1 MEQLISKQELDKL
14 MERKGRMRG
23 FGLKTLLGFILREEG
38 QEGFKKLKNAM
49 KKLGCSIDFEN
60 IKILDF
66 YPFNWHIITFVVI
79 EKLFNYDNKKFQELG
94 AFSVKNPFMSRRFF
108 MKTIRAFSFKLRNEE
123 TQKIWKK
130 VFDIGTIKITEIG
143 PDKKSITLEIK
154 DFDSHPFFCQA
165 LTGVFLAGSK
175 MLIGLD
181 TFCEEVECE
190 NRGGN
195 RHRFLIKW

>member
-1 MEQLISKQELDKL
+1 
-14 MERKGRMRG
+14 MERKGKMRG

-38 QEGFKKLKNAM
+38 QEGFEKLKNAM
-49 KKLGCSIDFEN
+49 KELGCSIDFEN

-108 MKTIRAFSFKLRNEE
+108 MKTIRAFSFELRNEE

-130 VFDIGTIKITEIG
+130 VFDIGIIKIAEIG
-143 PDKKSITLEIK
+143 PDKKSMILEIEN
-154 DFDSHPFFCQA
+154 FDSHPFFCQA

-175 MLIGLD
+175 MLMGLD
-181 TFCEEVECE
+181 TFCEEIECE

-195 RHRFLIKW
+195 HHRFLIKW